1 MPPLRDAVNCFCRHC
16 QALARERGIDVRR
29 ALEGYQKALDW
40 QTLWTDSQH
49 QMYRDVYGVAK
60 ACKPDIQVGW
70 HVYHIISFSPFYRAD
85 QDYAEMS
92 RYSDFI
98 KVVIYNNCAGPRFHL
113 WVERIGRALFA
124 DATPTAIYPG
134 IDIDIPTP
142 HGTTTC
148 TREGVKAV
156 VLAAFAGGAQGV
168 VLSRKYSEMRLDN
181 LAGAGDAIKELA
193 G

>member
-1 MPPLRDAVNCFCRHC
+1 
-16 QALARERGIDVRR
+16 
-29 ALEGYQKALDW
+29 
-40 QTLWTDSQH
+40 
-49 QMYRDVYGVAK
+49 
-60 ACKPDIQVGW
+60 
-70 HVYHIISFSPFYRAD
+70 
-85 QDYAEMS
+85 MS

-113 WVERIGRALFA
+113 WIENICRALFA
-124 DATPTAIYPG
+124 DATPAEVYPLMLKLLKLEEGPYDQLPARGFSADYVRRETERAVAGVEGRSAIYPG

-142 HGTTTC
+142 PDTTRC
-148 TREGVKAV
+148 TREGVKAA